1 VQRFRHPAALDGVGL
16 GPVTSTVATAV
27 TGAMGI
33 LLLRTGASH
42 RWVTLTAD
50 DKHLLTDVW
59 TSFGVIVGV
68 LLVSCTGDPSKKST
82 D

>member
-16 GPVTSTVATAV
+16 GPATSTVATAV

-68 LLVSCTGDPSKKST
+68 LLVCRTVNS
-82 D
+82 